1 MWTEIRKLIRWKSI
15 ALDYTRYGR
24 KTMMLARTFS
34 LSLMLVAGVKAVA
47 FSFVVQGP
55 SGEIKELRSVGS
67 DTKITSLGQL
77 PANGQVIAARDFDGN
92 GSTDLVL
99 RYDPDGAGRRP
110 EGVYLWRF
118 NGAHRIGVTQIGGVP
133 SSYTVPVGVC
143 DLDKNGNSEF
153 LLYNP
158 INHAVKAFEILK
170 NAPFAGGQRTVVAGG
185 QTTHFALV
193 IGAGDADQDGNDD
206 LVLQDETSKELKI
219 RYLMGPNTSSFGNA
233 MGLDAPA
240 GRAVGVGYVGAPS
253 NRDLSVIYESPDG
266 VAPRQRARIRNDQVI
281 GQSELTFDGIYRS
294 WPIVAIVP

>member
-1 MWTEIRKLIRWKSI
+1 
-15 ALDYTRYGR
+15 
-24 KTMMLARTFS
+24 
-34 LSLMLVAGVKAVA
+34 
-47 FSFVVQGP
+47 
-55 SGEIKELRSVGS
+55 
-67 DTKITSLGQL
+67 
-77 PANGQVIAARDFDGN
+77 
-92 GSTDLVL
+92 
-99 RYDPDGAGRRP
+99 
-110 EGVYLWRF
+110 LWRF
-118 NGAHRIGVTQIGGVP
+118 NGAYRIGVTQIGGVP
-133 SSYTVPVGVC
+133 SSFTVPVGVC
-143 DLDKNGNSEF
+143 DLDKNGNSEL

-206 LVLQDETSKELKI
+206 LVLQDETSKKLKI

-266 VAPRQRARIRNDQVI
+266 VAPRQRARIRNDQVMMQ
-281 GQSELTFDGIYRS
+281 GELTFDGIYRS